1 MSKAVNTN
9 EERLFHV
16 VYGPHVTEKA
26 VSGSESNIHTFKVAT
41 DASKREI
48 KNAVQALFEVEVAD
62 VRTVNVKGKTKAFG
76 KRQGKRKDWKKA
88 YVRLAEG
95 STLNVEAEA

>member
-1 MSKAVNTN
+1 MSQA
-9 EERLFHV
+9 EEKMYHV

-26 VSGSESNIHTFKVAT
+26 VSGSETNIHAFKVAVT
-41 DASKREI
+41 ATKREI
-48 KNAVQALFEVEVAD
+48 KNAVETLFEVKVSD
-62 VRTVNVKGKTKAFG
+62 VRTVNVKGKAKSFG

-88 YVRLAEG
+88 YIRLAEG

>member
-1 MSKAVNTN
+1 MSSVLN
-9 EERLFHV
+9 EERMYHI

-26 VSGSESNIHTFKVAT
+26 VSGSDANVHTFKVAT

-48 KNAVQALFEVEVAD
+48 KNAVQFLFEVEVAD
-62 VRTVNVKGKTKAFG
+62 VRTVNVKGKQKNFG
-76 KRQGKRKDWKKA
+76 KRAGQRKDWKKA

-95 STLNVEAEA
+95 QSLDVATEG

>member
-1 MSKAVNTN
+1 MSSVLT
-9 EERLFHV
+9 EERMYHI

-26 VSGSESNIHTFKVAT
+26 VSGSDANIHTFRVAT

-48 KNAVQALFEVEVAD
+48 KSAVQFLFEVEVAD
-62 VRTVNVKGKTKAFG
+62 VRTVNVVGKQKNFG
-76 KRQGKRKDWKKA
+76 KRAGKRKNWKKA

-95 STLNVEAEA
+95 QSLDVAAEG